1 MRLLIISD
9 IHGHLEN
16 ICVLSDIIKRDL
28 PHALVIC
35 GDITHF
41 GDLANASI
49 ILKEFANLAATF
61 FVPGNCDPPQ
71 LAAQLIL
78 EGATNIHGRCL
89 GLPEINLLG
98 IGGSIPTPFGTPFEI
113 TDNEVSKILD
123 IAQKNCSGN
132 RSMILISHNPPYNT
146 KADATFIGNHVGS
159 KSIRNFIEKTS
170 PALTICGHVHESRAI
185 DSLGATTIVNPGPFH
200 KGYFALAE
208 IGEKISVKLEE
219 LK

>member
-9 IHGHLEN
+9 IHGHIEN
-16 ICVLSDIIKRDL
+16 ISVLSDIIKRDL
-28 PHALVIC
+28 PQALVIC

-41 GDLANASI
+41 GDLTKASI
-49 ILKEFANLAATF
+49 ILKEFANLITTF

-71 LAAQLIL
+71 LATQLIL

-89 GLPEINLLG
+89 AFSEISLLG

-113 TDNEVSKILD
+113 TDNEVSNILD
-123 IAQKNCSGN
+123 IAQRNCNGN
-132 RSMILISHNPPYNT
+132 RSMILVSHNPPYKT
-146 KADATFIGNHVGS
+146 KADTIFIGNHVGS

-170 PALTICGHVHESRAI
+170 PALTICGHVHESRSI
-185 DSLGATTIVNPGPFH
+185 DSLGATTIVNPGPFQ

-208 IGEKISVKLEE
+208 IGKKISVKLEE
-219 LK
+219 L